1 MARRGGSSGKMR
13 VMNNDVWIIRESVV
27 KITQMLTGQG
37 LKVTQRGI
45 TAKVETDKTGKPV
58 AVNLPYIPDNA
69 TPELCQAIQGF
80 LDKEVSSVLFT
91 DFVAMKKI
99 ERNKELHA
107 MAKKIEDTRVEKEM
121 GKRFRGSASNLANTS
136 QFFLDKYTTPKLNE
150 AIAGANEAEAQAILM
165 HPLIRMMAGL
175 NVETDFMKTKMSTV
189 EEVYNKIKKFG
200 PAIEA
205 CASTEQ
211 AIELAKA
218 VRKAISEEDE
228 DEDDGEGEGEG
239 EGGMSLGAGAGGE
252 GEGEGEEGESEGDDD
267 GEGAGSGGK
276 SGGGAKEIKNQNS
289 SMCLDDLDKENANDY
304 DKELS
309 ALITGDTAATAK
321 HAEYLVYTR
330 DNDVIENLHVGSGYR
345 HSMFK
350 DDIEAKTEHMV
361 GPLQKDLER
370 AISARS
376 LASWENGRRSGKLHS
391 ANLARLATNDGRVFR
406 KKHETR
412 SKDVAVSLVIDM
424 SGSMHGGKILLATQ
438 AAYALASVLERL
450 RISHEVICFTTGKP
464 VADESL
470 IRAEEA
476 KMGRRYTRNET
487 LYMPILKNYGERFGV
502 DVRSRFGWLPNTS
515 TMRNNVDGE
524 SVEIAAR
531 RLLSRPENGK
541 VMIVLSDGYPA
552 ASGDSGKLNDHL
564 KEVVKESMRAGI
576 NVVGIGIQSDSVKSF
591 YPKSVVIN
599 NVDELPKT
607 VIQELRHLL
616 IQ

>member
-1 MARRGGSSGKMR
+1 MARRGGGKGMR
-13 VMNNDVWIIRESVV
+13 AMNSDVWLIRESVV

-45 TAKVETDKTGKPV
+45 TAKVETDKSGKPI

-91 DFVAMKKI
+91 DFAAMKKI

-121 GKRFRGSASNLANTS
+121 GKRFRGSGSNLANTS
-136 QFFLDKYTTPKLNE
+136 QFFLDKYTVPKLNE
-150 AIAGANEAEAQAILM
+150 AIAGSNESEAQAILM
-165 HPLIRMMAGL
+165 HPLVRMMAGMM
-175 NVETDFMKTKMSTV
+175 VETEFMKDKMSTV
-189 EEVYNKIKKFG
+189 EDTYNKIKKFA
-200 PAIEA
+200 PAIEG
-205 CASTEQ
+205 CKTTDD
-211 AIELAKA
+211 AITLARE
-218 VRKAISEEDE
+218 VRKALSEEDP
-228 DEDDGEGEGEG
+228 EDDEGEEEGEGEG
-239 EGGMSLGAGAGGE
+239 AMSVGAGGGAGGSG
-252 GEGEGEEGESEGDDD
+252 GEDGDEDDDGGEEGA
-267 GEGAGSGGK
+267 GEGK
-276 SGGGAKEIKNQNS
+276 GGAADEIKSQKS
-289 SMCLDDLDKENANDY
+289 SMSLEDLDKESANDY
-304 DKELS
+304 DKALS

-321 HAEYLVYTR
+321 EAQYLVYTR
-330 DNDVIENLHVGSGYR
+330 DNDVVENLHIGSGYK

-350 DDIEAKTEHMV
+350 DDIEGKVDHMV

-376 LASWENGRRSGKLHS
+376 LSQWENGRRSGRLHG

-406 KKHETR
+406 RKHESR

-450 RISHEVICFTTGKP
+450 RITHEVICFTTGKP
-464 VADESL
+464 VADPGV
-470 IRAEEA
+470 IHAEEA
-476 KMGRRYTRNET
+476 KMGRSYTRNES
-487 LYMPILKNYGERFGV
+487 LYMPVLKNYGERFGV
-502 DVRSRFGWLPNTS
+502 DVRSRFGWLPNVS

-524 SVEIAAR
+524 SIEIAAR
-531 RLLSRPENGK
+531 RLLMRKENGK

-552 ASGDSGKLNDHL
+552 ASGDSGKLNEHL

-576 NVVGIGIQSDSVKSF
+576 NVVGIGIQSDSVKTF
-591 YPKSVVIN
+591 YPKAVVIN
-599 NVDELPKT
+599 DVDELPKT

-616 IQ
+616 VQ

>member
-1 MARRGGSSGKMR
+1 MARKGGGRGMR
-13 VMNNDVWIIRESVV
+13 AMNNDVWIIRESVV

-45 TAKVETDKTGKPV
+45 TAYVETDRTGKPV

-69 TPELCQAIQGF
+69 TAELCQAVQGF

-91 DFVAMKKI
+91 DYPAMKKI

-136 QFFLDKYTTPKLNE
+136 KFFLDKYTTPKLNE
-150 AIAGANEAEAQAILM
+150 AIAGSNEEEAQAILM
-165 HPLIRMMAGL
+165 HPLIRMMAGMM
-175 NVETDFMKTKMSTV
+175 VESDFMKDKMTAVDETYS
-189 EEVYNKIKKFG
+189 KIKKFA

-205 CASTEQ
+205 CKSTDE
-211 AIELAKA
+211 AIEIAKA
-218 VRKAISEEDE
+218 VRKALNDDE
-228 DEDDGEGEGEG
+228 DDEDGEGEGEG
-239 EGGMSLGAGAGGE
+239 ESPSFGIGGAGGGGGSGGDE
-252 GEGEGEEGESEGDDD
+252 GDEDEDEGEEGE
-267 GEGAGSGGK
+267 GSGSSGK
-276 SGGGAKEIKNQNS
+276 GSGAASEIKNQKS
-289 SMCLDDLDKENANDY
+289 SLCNDELDKDTANDY
-304 DKELS
+304 DKAMA

-321 HAEYLVYTR
+321 NAEYLVYTR
-330 DNDVIENLHVGSGYR
+330 DNDVIENLHVGSGYK

-350 DDIEAKTEHMV
+350 DDIEGKTEHMV

-391 ANLARLATNDGRVFR
+391 ANLARLATHDPRVFR
-406 KKHETR
+406 RKHENR

-424 SGSMHGGKILLATQ
+424 SGSMHGSKILLATQ

-450 RISHEVICFTTGKP
+450 RITHEVICFTTGKA

-476 KMGRRYTRNET
+476 KMGRRYTRNEA
-487 LYMPILKNYGERFGV
+487 LYMPVLKNYGERFGV

-531 RLLSRPENGK
+531 RLLARKENGK

>member
-1 MARRGGSSGKMR
+1 MARRGSGKGMR

-58 AVNLPYIPDNA
+58 SVNLPYIPDNA

-91 DFVAMKKI
+91 DFPAMKKI
-99 ERNKELHA
+99 ERNKELHG

-121 GKRFRGSASNLANTS
+121 GKRFRGSGSNLANTS

-150 AIAGANEAEAQAILM
+150 AIAGANEGEAQAIMM
-165 HPLIRMMAGL
+165 HPLIRMMAGMM
-175 NVETDFMKTKMSTV
+175 VETEFMKDKMTAV
-189 EEVYNKIKKFG
+189 DEVYSKIKKFG

-205 CASTEQ
+205 CKSTEE
-211 AIELAKA
+211 AITLARE
-218 VRKAISEEDE
+218 VRKALSEEDD
-228 DEDDGEGEGEG
+228 DEEEGEGEG
-239 EGGMSLGAGAGGE
+239 ESEGAGMGLGGAGGE
-252 GEGEGEEGESEGDDD
+252 GEGEGEGDEGEDD
-267 GEGAGSGGK
+267 GEGSGSMGK
-276 SGGGAKEIKNQNS
+276 GGAGGSEIKSQNS

-304 DKELS
+304 DKEMA

-321 HAEYLVYTR
+321 HADYLVYTR
-330 DNDVIENLHVGSGYR
+330 DNDVIENLHVGSGYK

-350 DDIEAKTEHMV
+350 DDIEGKTEHMV

-376 LASWENGRRSGKLHS
+376 LASWENGRRTGKLHS
-391 ANLARLATNDGRVFR
+391 ANLARLATGDARVFR

-438 AAYALASVLERL
+438 SAYALASVLERL

-464 VADESL
+464 VADESI
-470 IRAEEA
+470 IRGEEA

-487 LYMPILKNYGERFGV
+487 LYMPVLKNYGERFGV

-524 SVEIAAR
+524 CVEIAAR
-531 RLLSRPENGK
+531 RLLARPENGK
-541 VMIVLSDGYPA
+541 VMIVLSDGYPS
-552 ASGDSGKLNDHL
+552 ASGDSGKLNEHL
-564 KEVVKESMRAGI
+564 KEVVKASMGAGI
-576 NVVGIGIQSDSVKSF
+576 NVVGIGIHSDSVKEF
-591 YPKSVVIN
+591 YPKAVVIN
-599 NVDELPKT
+599 DVDELPKT

>member
-13 VMNNDVWIIRESVV
+13 AMNNDVWLLRESVV

-58 AVNLPYIPDNA
+58 SVNLPYIPDNA

-91 DFVAMKKI
+91 DFSHMKKI

-150 AIAGANEAEAQAILM
+150 AIAGSNEAEAQAIMM

-175 NVETDFMKTKMSTV
+175 MVETEFMKDKMTAV
-189 EEVYNKIKKFG
+189 DEVYSKIKKFG
-200 PAIEA
+200 PAIES
-205 CASTEQ
+205 CKSTEE
-211 AIELAKA
+211 AINLARA
-218 VRKAISEEDE
+218 VRKALSEEDPE
-228 DEDDGEGEGEG
+228 DDEDDGEGEEEG
-239 EGGMSLGAGAGGE
+239 MGPGAGAGAGAGG
-252 GEGEGEEGESEGDDD
+252 GAGDDGDD
-267 GEGAGSGGK
+267 GEGDGSAGE
-276 SGGGAKEIKNQNS
+276 GGGEPPSEIKNQNS
-289 SMCLDDLDKENANDY
+289 GMSLDDLDKENANDY
-304 DKELS
+304 DKEMA

-321 HAEYLVYTR
+321 HAEYLVYTK
-330 DNDVIENLHVGSGYR
+330 DSDVIENLHIGSGYK

-350 DDIEAKTEHMV
+350 DDVEAKVDHMV

-376 LASWENGRRSGKLHS
+376 LASWENGRKSGKLHS
-391 ANLARLATNDGRVFR
+391 ANLARLATHDPRVFR
-406 KKHETR
+406 RKHETR

-424 SGSMHGGKILLATQ
+424 SGSMHGGKIMLATQ
-438 AAYALASVLERL
+438 SAYALASVLERL

-464 VADESL
+464 VADPSVM
-470 IRAEEA
+470 AKEEE
-476 KMGRRYTRNET
+476 KMGRRYTRHES
-487 LYMPILKNYGERFGV
+487 LYMPVLKNYGERFGV

-524 SVEIAAR
+524 SIEIAAR
-531 RLLSRPENGK
+531 RLLARPENGK

-552 ASGDSGKLNDHL
+552 ASGDSGKLNEHL

-576 NVVGIGIQSDSVKSF
+576 NVVGIGIQSDSVKDF
-591 YPKSVVIN
+591 YPKAVVIN
-599 NVDELPKT
+599 DVDELPKT

>member
-1 MARRGGSSGKMR
+1 
-13 VMNNDVWIIRESVV
+13 
-27 KITQMLTGQG
+27 
-37 LKVTQRGI
+37 
-45 TAKVETDKTGKPV
+45 
-58 AVNLPYIPDNA
+58 
-69 TPELCQAIQGF
+69 
-80 LDKEVSSVLFT
+80 
-91 DFVAMKKI
+91 
-99 ERNKELHA
+99 
-107 MAKKIEDTRVEKEM
+107 
-121 GKRFRGSASNLANTS
+121 
-136 QFFLDKYTTPKLNE
+136 
-150 AIAGANEAEAQAILM
+150 
-165 HPLIRMMAGL
+165 
-175 NVETDFMKTKMSTV
+175 
-189 EEVYNKIKKFG
+189 
-200 PAIEA
+200 
-205 CASTEQ
+205 
-211 AIELAKA
+211 
-218 VRKAISEEDE
+218 
-228 DEDDGEGEGEG
+228 
-239 EGGMSLGAGAGGE
+239 
-252 GEGEGEEGESEGDDD
+252 
-267 GEGAGSGGK
+267 
-276 SGGGAKEIKNQNS
+276 
-289 SMCLDDLDKENANDY
+289 
-304 DKELS
+304 
-309 ALITGDTAATAK
+309 
-321 HAEYLVYTR
+321 
-330 DNDVIENLHVGSGYR
+330 
-345 HSMFK
+345 MFK
-350 DDIEAKTEHMV
+350 DDIEGKTEHMV

-391 ANLARLATNDGRVFR
+391 ANLARLATHDPRVFR
-406 KKHETR
+406 RKHENR

-450 RISHEVICFTTGKP
+450 RITHEVICFTTGKA

-476 KMGRRYTRNET
+476 KMGRRYTRNEA
-487 LYMPILKNYGERFGV
+487 LYMPVLKNYGERFGV

-531 RLLSRPENGK
+531 RLLSRKENGK

-599 NVDELPKT
+599 DVDELPKT

>member
-1 MARRGGSSGKMR
+1 MTRRGGGKGMR
-13 VMNNDVWIIRESVV
+13 AMNNDVWLIRESVV

-45 TAKVETDKTGKPV
+45 TAQVETDKTGKPI
-58 AVNLPYIPDNA
+58 AINLPYIPDNA

-91 DFVAMKKI
+91 DFGAMKKI

-107 MAKKIEDTRVEKEM
+107 LAKKIDDTRVEKAM
-121 GKRFRGSASNLANTS
+121 GKQFRGSASNLANTS

-150 AIAGANEAEAQAILM
+150 AIAGANESEAQAIMM

-175 NVETDFMKTKMSTV
+175 NVETEFMKDKLTTV
-189 EEVYNKIKKFG
+189 DEVYSKIKKFG
-200 PAIEA
+200 PAIES
-205 CASTEQ
+205 CKTTEES
-211 AIELAKA
+211 IMLARE
-218 VRKAISEEDE
+218 VRKALSEEDPE
-228 DEDDGEGEGEG
+228 EEEEEEEGEGEGEG
-239 EGGMSLGAGAGGE
+239 EGAVAGG
-252 GEGEGEEGESEGDDD
+252 
-267 GEGAGSGGK
+267 
-276 SGGGAKEIKNQNS
+276 GGGAGEGDEDGEDGSMSGGAESGSQPPKEIKNQKS
-289 SMCLDDLDKENANDY
+289 GMSLEDLDKETANDY
-304 DKELS
+304 DKEMA

-330 DNDVIENLHVGSGYR
+330 DNDVIENLHVGSGYK

-350 DDIEAKTEHMV
+350 DDIEGKTEHMV
-361 GPLQKDLER
+361 GPIQKDLER

-376 LASWENGRRSGKLHS
+376 LASWENGRKSGKLHS
-391 ANLARLATNDGRVFR
+391 ANLARLATGDARVFR
-406 KKHETR
+406 RKHENR

-424 SGSMHGGKILLATQ
+424 SGSMSGGKILLAAQ
-438 AAYALASVLERL
+438 SAYALASVLERL
-450 RISHEVICFTTGKP
+450 RITHEVICFTTGKP
-464 VADESL
+464 VASTGL
-470 IRAEEA
+470 IEAEEK

-487 LYMPILKNYGERFGV
+487 LYMPVLKNYGERFGV

-524 SVEIAAR
+524 SIEIAAR
-531 RLLSRPENGK
+531 RLLSRKESGK
-541 VMIVLSDGYPA
+541 IMIVLSDGYPA

-576 NVVGIGIQSDSVKSF
+576 NVVGIGIHSDSVKEF
-591 YPKSVVIN
+591 YPKSVVIKD
-599 NVDELPKT
+599 VDELPKT

-616 IQ
+616 IH

>member
-45 TAKVETDKTGKPV
+45 TASVETDKTGKPV

-91 DFVAMKKI
+91 DYPAMKKI

-121 GKRFRGSASNLANTS
+121 GKRFRGSGSNLANTS
-136 QFFLDKYTTPKLNE
+136 KFFLDKYTTPKLNE

-189 EEVYNKIKKFG
+189 EEVYDKIKKFG

-228 DEDDGEGEGEG
+228 DDD
-239 EGGMSLGAGAGGE
+239 E
-252 GEGEGEEGESEGDDD
+252 GEGEGEEEGGMGLAGRAGGEDEGEGDEDGEGDDD
-267 GEGAGSGGK
+267 GGGAKG
-276 SGGGAKEIKNQNS
+276 GGGAKEIKNQNS
-289 SMCLDDLDKENANDY
+289 SMSLEELDKENANDY

-330 DNDVIENLHVGSGYR
+330 DNDVIENLHVGSGYK

-350 DDIEAKTEHMV
+350 DDIEGKTEHMV

-424 SGSMHGGKILLATQ
+424 SGSMHGSKILLATQ

-470 IRAEEA
+470 IHAEEA

-531 RLLSRPENGK
+531 RLLARKENGK

-552 ASGDSGKLNDHL
+552 ASGNSGKLNDHL

-576 NVVGIGIQSDSVKSF
+576 NVVGIGIQSYSVKEF
-591 YPKSVVIN
+591 YPKAVVIN
-599 NVDELPKT
+599 DVDELPKT